1 MAKTRTTELTTMP
14 TLAAFP
20 KLFHFILIGVA
31 APKSLFCTKQD
42 RNEYQNMLLPD
53 ACPSIAIEN
62 VMSMGAGGG
71 LKPPYPRNSMEKRG
85 EEEGQEEK
93 RRVRRRKKWARGR
106 RREMSPQS
114 ANSGLDLP
122 LGGTS
127 LRTRCFT

>member
-1 MAKTRTTELTTMP
+1 MP

-62 VMSMGAGGG
+62 VMSMGTGGG
-71 LKPPYPRNSMEKRG
+71 LKPPYPRNSIEIIWRKES
-85 EEEGQEEK
+85 EEEKKRDEEK
-93 RRVRRRKKWARGR
+93 KEGGWRKEK
-106 RREMSPQS
+106 
-114 ANSGLDLP
+114 
-122 LGGTS
+122 
-127 LRTRCFT
+127 